1 MTEQAQAETK
11 ANIFAINESQL
22 NDLGSFADELPTK
35 YGYGI
40 VQFIQT
46 VSQQL
51 IAGPRH
57 DELKAE
63 QLKAAQDA
71 ASGNTETEPTDAP
84 VVDEEKPKKKTR
96 RTKKQI
102 AADKEAEAQAELD
115 ANQAGEAVS
124 DAEDDEEDLE
134 QEEY

>member
-102 AADKEAEAQAELD
+102 AADRAEAQAELD
-115 ANQAGEAVS
+115 AKQAGEAVS
-124 DAEDDEEDLE
+124 DIEDDEEDLE

>member
-1 MTEQAQAETK
+1 MTEQTQTETK
-11 ANIFAINESQL
+11 DNIFAINESQL

-102 AADKEAEAQAELD
+102 AADRAEAQAELD
-115 ANQAGEAVS
+115 AKQAGEAVS
-124 DAEDDEEDLE
+124 DVEDDEEDLE